1 MYISKSSELKYISC
15 IDNPLLEAGFTNSLK
30 VCLKY
35 REPVKKM
42 IVKEK
47 NHTRNQSQASTCLID
62 LDPLGSHGKG
72 LCWKSTFD
80 CRSTNK

>member
-35 REPVKKM
+35 REPVKKNDS
-42 IVKEK
+42 KREK
-47 NHTRNQSQASTCLID
+47 
-62 LDPLGSHGKG
+62 PY
-72 LCWKSTFD
+72 
-80 CRSTNK
+80 